1 MGGVVGEALWR
12 GGLEEALRA
21 WLREDLGQGD
31 LTSLLVVPEDLE
43 GEASKKGGAEAAGGG
58 AEAAASGAEAA
69 AQ

>member
-1 MGGVVGEALWR
+1 MGGVVGEALWQ

-43 GEASKKGGAEAAGGG
+43 G
-58 AEAAASGAEAA
+58 
-69 AQ
+69 